1 MLPKT
6 RLPMRVTVLVVGVVI
21 GLLSLVEWKALYG
34 LDHPRPYKVS
44 CISCHKDAKTLKAI
58 SDKANDP
65 LYLVHSGDLTAR
77 ELKQLT
83 ATPPPPIK

>member
-6 RLPMRVTVLVVGVVI
+6 RLPMRVTVSVVGVVV

-44 CISCHKDAKTLKAI
+44 CVSCHKDAKTLRAI
-58 SDKANDP
+58 SDKSNDP
-65 LYLVHSGDLTAR
+65 LYLVHTGDLTTR
-77 ELKQLT
+77 ELNQLT
-83 ATPPPPIK
+83 SNPHPSTK